1 MRVVCKHED
10 IARLEKDLSAIPARM
25 YREGKR
31 IVTENA
37 RDGGQTARRIARF
50 TARRH
55 GRDYPNSI
63 TWDSA
68 SALVAFG
75 GGQIKAAYGPDSSRP
90 QGGMSFEDGSRNQP
104 PHHDLANSLD
114 LIRPKFN
121 RDIDGML
128 GSLFDQG
135 VTR

>member
-1 MRVVCKHED
+1 MRVSVKHED
-10 IARLEKDLSAIPARM
+10 LIQLEKDLSAVPIRL

-37 RDGGQTARRIARF
+37 RDGGQTARRIAKY

-55 GRDYPNSI
+55 GRDYPMAI

-75 GGQIKAAYGPDSSRP
+75 GGAIKAAYGPDSSRP
-90 QGGMSFEDGSRNQP
+90 QGGMSFEEGSRHQP

-114 LIRPKFN
+114 LIRPKFH
-121 RDIDGML
+121 RDIDGLL
-128 GSLFDQG
+128 GSLFEPG
-135 VTR
+135 GR